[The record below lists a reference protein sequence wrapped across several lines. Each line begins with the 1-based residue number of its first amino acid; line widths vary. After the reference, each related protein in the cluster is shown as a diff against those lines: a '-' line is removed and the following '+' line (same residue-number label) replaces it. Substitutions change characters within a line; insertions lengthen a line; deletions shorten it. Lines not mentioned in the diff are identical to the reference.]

1 MSTSSSTEGDG
12 SGGGEFEGP
21 SSSRTRRRSS
31 NGVWP
36 EPFVEALAFQ
46 VAIDAS
52 SSIGRLAAAQ
62 ALFNLFQV
70 CSTWRAVSHSEL
82 LWQNLTR
89 RIWNIRHLLHN
100 TWHEEYIYRHQ
111 TANNFH
117 LGRYVYTGLPFVPSD
132 RNNNNDGLACRRLA
146 LSDNHLAAGF
156 SDGSVHLFHLP
167 SRIQLAT
174 FYPQPRDRLGRFA
187 CAISGIIL
195 SDAQLV
201 FATLDGDIH
210 LVSIDGVNPLRRV
223 HLGDVVND
231 GALVDFTGCNQWW
244 VGLYAGVPD
253 RAFHVWNSETEE
265 LIFVGGS
272 LTDPEAVMGWHL
284 LNELTNLIGRVRVTS
299 HESAVACT
307 NVRVM
312 AFDLRNVG
320 IILGEEEIRRG
331 IIIGSFDANYDESML
346 IMDIRGRASVRRV
359 ATLEEVCRFTVRGAT
374 QRGILGSV
382 NGGYALMCVG
392 EVIRVWEIVHGQYL
406 YSFRERIGECNAIVS
421 NERHVAACSAA
432 NATIHLWDFGA
443 N

>member
-1 MSTSSSTEGDG
+1 MSRNRLG
-12 SGGGEFEGP
+12 SLGSLSEICP
-21 SSSRTRRRSS
+21 
-31 NGVWP
+31 V
-36 EPFVEALAFQ
+36 
-46 VAIDAS
+46 
-52 SSIGRLAAAQ
+52 RL
-62 ALFNLFQV
+62 V

-100 TWHEEYIYRHQ
+100 TWHEEYIYRHR
-111 TANNFH
+111 TANNFQ
-117 LGRYVYTGLPFVPSD
+117 LGRYEYTSLPFVPSY
-132 RNNNNDGLACRRLA
+132 RNNNNDGLLCRRLA
-146 LSDNHLAAGF
+146 LSNNHLAAGF

-174 FYPQPRDRLGRFA
+174 FYPEHRDRFGRFA

-210 LVSIDGVNPLRRV
+210 LVIINGVNPLRRV

-231 GALVDFTGCNQWW
+231 GALVDFSGCNQWW

-272 LTDPEAVMGWHL
+272 LTDPEAVMGWHM
-284 LNELTNLIGRVRVTS
+284 LNELTNFIGRVRVTS

-312 AFDLRNVG
+312 VFDLRNVG
-320 IILGEEEIRRG
+320 IILGEEDIHRG
-331 IIIGSFDANYDESML
+331 INIGSFDANRDESML
-346 IMDIRGRASVRRV
+346 IMDMRGVARVRRV
-359 ATLEEVCRFTVRGAT
+359 TTLEEGCRFTVRAT
-374 QRGILGSV
+374 QRGILGSI

-392 EVIRVWEIVHGQYL
+392 GVIRVWEMVHGEYL

-421 NERHVAACSAA
+421 NERHVAACSAS
-432 NATIHLWDFGA
+432 ATIHIWDFGA